1 MLKVKHSKYTDTYHI
16 IQVKT
21 ILYKNNKPEA
31 KHFLDNILYSLEK
44 HCYIQASAQ
53 WTIIGSVG
61 LAKLTVKIPSEDKH

>member
-53 WTIIGSVG
+53 
-61 LAKLTVKIPSEDKH
+61 